1 MMNELLEEFMDQEKI
16 HNFEG
21 DSGLKNL
28 EKIIAALGYDP
39 HGFRFGSLI
48 EVFLSDNSAAC
59 DALVDFIRTSDVK
72 EWRDELEGNLDE
84 PDFGDG
90 MDDDD
95 LSILEGNRWPE

>member
-1 MMNELLEEFMDQEKI
+1 MNELLEEFMDQEKI

-28 EKIIAALGYDP
+28 EKIIEALGYKS

-59 DALVDFIRTSDVK
+59 DALIDFIRDSNV
-72 EWRDELEGNLDE
+72 RDWAESIESNLYE
-84 PDFGDG
+84 EE
-90 MDDDD
+90 
-95 LSILEGNRWPE
+95 SEE

>member
-28 EKIIAALGYDP
+28 ERIIEALGYKP
-39 HGFRFGSLI
+39 HGFRFGSLV

-59 DALVDFIRTSDVK
+59 DALIDFIRDSNVRDWAESLESNLYEK
-72 EWRDELEGNLDE
+72 EEDDE
-84 PDFGDG
+84 
-90 MDDDD
+90 
-95 LSILEGNRWPE
+95 

>member
-1 MMNELLEEFMDQEKI
+1 MMNELLEEFMDQEGI

-28 EKIIAALGYDP
+28 ERIIEALGYKP

-59 DALVDFIRTSDVK
+59 DALIDFIRDSNVRD
-72 EWRDELEGNLDE
+72 WRDSLESNLEEQGITDE
-84 PDFGDG
+84 
-90 MDDDD
+90 
-95 LSILEGNRWPE
+95 IL